1 MQGGIRMTFQKI
13 DIKDL
18 NWNAF
23 QAIGKDWML
32 ITAGD
37 QSAVNTMTA
46 SWGGIGV
53 LWGTDVVTA
62 YIRPQRY
69 TKEFVDQQKCF
80 SLSFFDGHK
89 KELGVLGS
97 VSGRDAN
104 KIKDVD
110 FHITYLEDVPTFE
123 EAHLVFIVE
132 KLYEDTIKPE
142 CFLDRSLDTR
152 WYPDKDYHTMYVAK
166 IKSIYKKQ

>member
-1 MQGGIRMTFQKI
+1 MFEKLELSELQMNPF
-13 DIKDL
+13 DE
-18 NWNAF
+18 
-23 QAIGKDWML
+23 IGQHWLL
-32 ITAGD
+32 I
-37 QSAVNTMTA
+37 SAKKEGVVNTMTA
-46 SWGGIGV
+46 SWGQVGH
-53 LWGTDVVTA
+53 LWGKNVATV

>member
-1 MQGGIRMTFQKI
+1 MG
-13 DIKDL
+13 
-18 NWNAF
+18 WY
-23 QAIGKDWML
+23 
-32 ITAGD
+32 
-37 QSAVNTMTA
+37 
-46 SWGGIGV
+46 
-53 LWGTDVVTA
+53 WGTDVVTA

-166 IKSIYKKQ
+166 IKSIYKPFLYKFFFYLHIIYGDKNDFRNNIFSFNIFSCLIYSNQINGI